1 MSRCRRD
8 SFYLAPGVLRYFKDH
23 TLATWN
29 PETGS
34 LVRFFHRSD
43 VAAFAARFP
52 AWDGICLLSERG
64 GLAVLQKTLRA
75 DPSKVELWRLD
86 ARLVE
91 GRRPADACSYVMHR
105 WATEGVV
112 PGGAKSLV
120 PLLFPSA
127 EPLHKGL
134 HAAALHAIGDNAQ
147 LAVHV
152 VSSAWRAGLFSSPA
166 QAASILRDL
175 APLAKGF
182 LVEPDPRLVS
192 MFSAGLDPANV
203 DLKKLLTEL
212 ANPYTHINPASI
224 SLMLDLNPSKNL
236 LHRLELQ
243 ADEHMLLR
251 IWDHPNYPRDAEYIA
266 SVRRAAGSNSED
278 IRKLAAGRRDLPDEV
293 LLEFAASTD
302 SVLAMEALD
311 TLERRL
317 REVAGPNRA
326 GHTARF
332 GEVAKAAW
340 GSSDARVKCAAL
352 KFAGAFDANL
362 EASLADDFFRN
373 PPTLDEDNL
382 DLHVAAALARCLEG
396 GPVSED
402 AWVRIGKVLDAV
414 PSTGFHLSW
423 DLGGLRY
430 VLGDS
435 HRPHHAS
442 LGASNPVS
450 PPQHIIDSV
459 IASKNQRLIEAL
471 ADNPK
476 LDNRSL
482 LRILEIDSDGSL
494 TRTVAHNASD
504 LAVLSDLVA
513 RDKDLARGVARNT
526 NAPRELLLAIATNK
540 ALYNDSDFYRTL
552 PGDRD
557 EYGLLRSP
565 YEEAMLNPSL
575 SKMGL
580 EEVELFL
587 AAQRGDGKPRAR
599 DEAETLRGVVHQT
612 SDPEVIRRVVDAHS
626 GMWYHAIDNPNI
638 PADMRRAFI
647 AAIASG
653 KGDAVGLDQDLLLRI
668 AQNWLSYP
676 KTLPNDELWSLAG
689 SPLRGIARLV
699 VENQNPPAD
708 LLEYLFR
715 DKEKVDSD
723 ARLAVL
729 SHKNTPKS
737 VIDGYIANPPPPH
750 LGGHSEG
757 FRKVSEREDLS
768 QESAWTLAGSK
779 DSSMREYE
787 HLVSLASNPA
797 LDADLIR
804 LLAGNK
810 DPVHPN
816 RWDDI
821 LKNLAQNRSTP
832 LDVLLVLAKDGA
844 VPVRVSATRNPNLPQ
859 DYLLAMLKDED
870 SLVVRSAIASCYD
883 RGISLP
889 TETLAAVFEHPDVY
903 TKFIDRGW
911 EREHWWKQEISMV
924 PSGYS
929 SDTSPLAFAGRMLDY
944 EDPKALALVEKLL
957 DSGSFNTD
965 PDMHECA
972 SRLLNRPL
980 PLRLQTLE
988 EQRQMNTTPPEMVES
1003 LEDVGRATAP
1013 YPVEGMRAEL
1023 TDRLATAP
1031 MSDVPGYGPLAARV
1045 IKSPAAQ
1052 RHNGNYMGNCTFS
1065 YHGPETQS
1073 GYKIVVGLYG
1083 EGSNDPVLNAL
1094 LRKTSDGWLIQEVN
1108 SRFNP
1113 NVTSSAAEA
1122 VASTL
1127 GLPLDSGPYA
1137 HKYLPG

>member
-1 MSRCRRD
+1 MSRCRRN

-43 VAAFAARFP
+43 IAAFAARFP
-52 AWDGICLLSERG
+52 AWDGICMLSERG

-75 DPSKVELWRLD
+75 DPGKVELWRLD
-86 ARLVE
+86 ARTVE

-105 WATEGVV
+105 WATEGAV

-152 VSSAWRAGLFSSPA
+152 VSSAWRAGLFASPA
-166 QAASILRDL
+166 QAASILREL
-175 APLAKGF
+175 TPLSKGF

-203 DLKKLLTEL
+203 NLEKLLTEL

-224 SLMLDLNPSKNL
+224 SLMLDLNPSMNL
-236 LHRLELQ
+236 LRRLELQ

-251 IWDHPNYPRDAEYIA
+251 IWDHPNYPHDAEYIA
-266 SVRRAAGSNSED
+266 SIRRAAGSKSED
-278 IRKLAAGRRDLPDEV
+278 IRKLAAGRQDLPDEI
-293 LLEFAASTD
+293 LLEFAAGTD
-302 SVLAMEALD
+302 SVLALEALD

-317 REVAGPNRA
+317 REVAAPNRA

-396 GPVSED
+396 GPVTED
-402 AWVRIGKVLDAV
+402 AWVRIGKILDAV
-414 PSTGFHLSW
+414 PSTGFYLSW
-423 DLGGLRY
+423 DLGGLRP

-435 HRPHHAS
+435 HRLHHAS

-513 RDKDLARGVARNT
+513 RDKDLARSVARNT
-526 NAPRELLLAIATNK
+526 NAPRELLLSIATNK
-540 ALYNDSDFYRTL
+540 ALYHDSDLYRTNNE
-552 PGDRD
+552 RD
-557 EYGLLRSP
+557 EYGLLKSP

-599 DEAETLRGVVHQT
+599 DDAETLRNVVHQT

-626 GMWYHAIDNPNI
+626 GMWYHAIDNPDI

-653 KGDAVGLDQDLLLRI
+653 NGDAVGLDQDLLLRI
-668 AQNWLSYP
+668 AQNWLYYS
-676 KTLPNDELWSLAG
+676 KTLSNDELWSLAG

-708 LLEYLFR
+708 LLEYLFS
-715 DKEKVDSD
+715 DKKVDSD

-729 SHKNTPKS
+729 GHKNTPKA

-750 LGGHSEG
+750 LGGHSQG
-757 FRKVSEREDLS
+757 FQKVSQREDLS

-787 HLVSLASNPA
+787 HLESLASNPA

-810 DPVHPN
+810 DDGI
-816 RWDDI
+816 RQS
-821 LKNLAQNRSTP
+821 LAQNRSTP

-844 VPVRVSATRNPNLPQ
+844 FVVRVSATRNPNLPQ
-859 DYLLAMLKDED
+859 DCLLAMLEDEN
-870 SLVVRSAIASCYD
+870 SFVVRSAIAACYN
-883 RGISLP
+883 RGLTLP
-889 TETLAAVFEHPDVY
+889 TETLAAVFEHPGVY
-903 TKFIDRGW
+903 TDFVDRGW
-911 EREHWWKQEISMV
+911 ARSHWWKQEIGSV

-929 SDTSPLAFAGRMLDY
+929 SDTSPLAFAGRMFDY
-944 EDPKALALVEKLL
+944 EDPKALALMEKLL

-965 PDMHECA
+965 PDMYECA

-988 EQRQMNTTPPEMVES
+988 EQRQLNTTPSEMVES
-1003 LEDVGRATAP
+1003 LQDVGSATVP
-1013 YPVEGMRAEL
+1013 YPVEGMRAEM

-1031 MSDVPGYGPLAARV
+1031 MSDVPGYGSLAARV

-1065 YHGPETQS
+1065 YHGSGTQS
-1073 GYKIVVGLYG
+1073 GSKIVVGLYG

-1094 LRKTSDGWLIQEVN
+1094 LCNTSNGWLIQEVN

-1113 NVTSSAAEA
+1113 NITVAAAEA
-1122 VASTL
+1122 VASVL
-1127 GLPLDSGPYA
+1127 GLPLDSGPHA
-1137 HKYLPG
+1137 HKYLP

>member
-8 SFYLAPGVLRYFKDH
+8 SFYLAPGLLCYFKDH
-23 TLATWN
+23 TLATWD
-29 PETGS
+29 PETGN

-52 AWDGICLLSERG
+52 AWDGICMLSERG
-64 GLAVLQKTLRA
+64 GLAVLQKTLRT

-105 WATEGVV
+105 WATEGVA

-152 VSSAWRAGLFSSPA
+152 VSSAWRAGLFTSPA
-166 QAASILRDL
+166 QAASILREL
-175 APLAKGF
+175 APLSKGF

-192 MFSAGLDPANV
+192 MFSAGLNPANV
-203 DLKKLLTEL
+203 NLEKLLTEL

-224 SLMLDLNPSKNL
+224 SLMLDLNPSMNL
-236 LHRLELQ
+236 LRRLELQ

-266 SVRRAAGSNSED
+266 SVRRAAGSKSED
-278 IRKLAAGRRDLPDEV
+278 IRKLAAGRQDLPDEV
-293 LLEFAASTD
+293 LLEFAAGTD

-332 GEVAKAAW
+332 GEVAKTTW

-362 EASLADDFFRN
+362 AASLADDFFRT
-373 PPTLDEDNL
+373 PPALDEDNL

-396 GPVSED
+396 GPVTED
-402 AWVRIGKVLDAV
+402 AWVRIGKLLDAV
-414 PSTGFHLSW
+414 PSSKDFYFSW
-423 DLGGLRY
+423 DMGGLRF

-442 LGASNPVS
+442 RGASSPIS

-482 LRILEIDSDGSL
+482 LRILELDSNRPLTNGSL
-494 TRTVAHNASD
+494 TRIVAHNASD
-504 LAVLSDLVA
+504 LAVLSELAA
-513 RDKDLARGVARNT
+513 RDKDLARCVARNT
-526 NAPRELLLAIATNK
+526 NTPRELLLSIATNK
-540 ALYNDSDFYRTL
+540 ALYNDSDFYRSL

-557 EYGLLRSP
+557 EYGLLKSP
-565 YEEAMLNPSL
+565 YEEALRNPSL
-575 SKMGL
+575 SKMSL
-580 EEVELFL
+580 EELELFL

-599 DEAETLRGVVHQT
+599 DDAETLRGVLHQT

-638 PADMRRAFI
+638 PTDMRRAFI

-653 KGDAVGLDQDLLLRI
+653 NGDAVGLDQDLLLRI
-668 AQNWLSYP
+668 AQNWLSYS
-676 KTLPNDELWSLAG
+676 KTLSNDELWSLAG
-689 SPLRGIARLV
+689 SPLRGIALLV
-699 VENQNPPAD
+699 VEHQNPPAD
-708 LLEYLFR
+708 LLEYLFS
-715 DKEKVDSD
+715 DKKVDSD

-729 SHKNTPKS
+729 GHKNTPKS

-750 LGGHSEG
+750 LGGHRQG
-757 FRKVSEREDLS
+757 FRKVSQREDLS

-787 HLVSLASNPA
+787 HLESLASNPA

-810 DPVHPN
+810 DDAI
-816 RWDDI
+816 RQS
-821 LKNLAQNRSTP
+821 LAENRSTP
-832 LDVLLVLAKDGA
+832 LDVLLGLAKDGA
-844 VPVRVSATRNPNLPQ
+844 FAVRVSATRNPNLPQ
-859 DYLLAMLKDED
+859 DFLLGMLKDEN
-870 SLVVRSAIASCYD
+870 SLVVRSAIAACYN
-883 RGISLP
+883 RGIPLS
-889 TETLAAVFEHPDVY
+889 TETLSAVFEHPDVY
-903 TKFIDRGW
+903 TEFVDRGW
-911 EREHWWKQEISMV
+911 DRSHWWNQDIGSV
-924 PSGYS
+924 PTGYN

-944 EDPKALALVEKLL
+944 EDPKTLALMETLL

-965 PDMHECA
+965 PDMHECV

-988 EQRQMNTTPPEMVES
+988 EQRRMNTTPPEMVES
-1003 LEDVGRATAP
+1003 LEDLGSATAP

-1031 MSDVPGYGPLAARV
+1031 MSDVPGYGPLVARV
-1045 IKSPAAQ
+1045 IQSPASQ
-1052 RHNGNYMGNCTFS
+1052 RRNGNYMGNCTFS
-1065 YHGPETQS
+1065 YHGSGTQS

-1094 LRKTSDGWLIQEVN
+1094 LCKASDGWLIQEVN
-1108 SRFNP
+1108 SRFNF
-1113 NVTSSAAEA
+1113 NITIAAAEA

-1127 GLPLDSGPYA
+1127 GLPLDSGPRA
-1137 HKYLPG
+1137 HKYLP